1 MKTIFSIFSFIFL
14 VILLSGCAA
23 TTSSTVLQN
32 KNLGVKGILAEGLK
46 INKSDN
52 EIVVLIK
59 KGIKLIQ
66 QGNYASASN
75 EFKKGLRLDPTN
87 ANLHFL
93 NALTYHMRSLSG
105 DKSMLSLAEA
115 GYLTALRFD
124 KTNYWAAYLLG
135 HIYFD
140 QQRYLD
146 AQNQFSY
153 GLLYAPK
160 NPQLLKALA
169 IASYYAKDVSTSRW
183 AAKKAAQLN
192 PKNSSTLRALMFS
205 QAASGKFSDAKNTL
219 KKYSLV
225 LKEDSKFNKTL
236 AFQSANQRLRD
247 WKNFYK
253 IAQNDNV
260 FGSSSQFQSD
270 FIDSGNQNYTEPSL
284 SDSTTNSDNTGL
296 AKNRLNFKIKK
307 NKIKKLDLPKMTLVD
322 VVILRTQEIRSQTKG
337 INVLQWMQ
345 GTLTG
350 TGIEYNSNSASGTR
364 KLSFDP
370 QFELSG
376 MLQYSLNIFNDG
388 VNNAEVLARP
398 SLLAIDGQES
408 QFYSGEVLHVQLSSS
423 NADGS
428 MVDIP
433 IGIKLDVTP
442 KFYSDDIV
450 QITVHAERSFLE
462 TASDLVGYSSFSQTA
477 KTSVDSVA
485 ILKLGETLVL
495 SGLSEN
501 ENNRNENGIP
511 ILKDI
516 PGVQYV
522 TSRKEALQSKKS
534 ILILLT
540 PRKARYA
547 NRNLSP
553 FQIRQELKQK
563 REAQTKFTKNLKDK
577 ENIQVTNIDVALEH
591 IATNNPFYNQFR
603 RGDIHLDAWNNE
615 NTISGSIIRTLG
627 FLYY

>member
-1 MKTIFSIFSFIFL
+1 MVIFL
-14 VILLSGCAA
+14 GGCA
-23 TTSSTVLQN
+23 TTTASISTPQKTMNMQKILSS
-32 KNLGVKGILAEGLK
+32 GLK
-46 INKSDN
+46 IDKGDN
-52 EIVVLIK
+52 EVIILMK
-59 KGIKLIQ
+59 KGVRLIQ
-66 QGNYASASN
+66 QGSYAKASS
-75 EFKKGLRLDPTN
+75 EFRKGLRLDATN

-105 DKSMLSLAEA
+105 DSNMLSLAEA

-140 QQRYLD
+140 EQRYLD
-146 AQNQFSY
+146 AQNEFSY
-153 GLLYAPK
+153 GLLYAPN
-160 NPQLLKALA
+160 NPQLLKALS

-183 AAKKAAQLN
+183 AAKKAVKFK
-192 PKNSSTLRALMFS
+192 PKSSSTLRALMFS
-205 QAASGKFSDAKNTL
+205 QAASGKFKDAHNTL
-219 KKYSLV
+219 KRYTLA
-225 LKEDSKFNKTL
+225 LKNDNKINQAL

-253 IAQNDNV
+253 VAQNDNI
-260 FGSSSQFQSD
+260 FGSSSEFQKE
-270 FIDSGNQNYTEPSL
+270 FIDAGSQNYSNSSPDDTLS
-284 SDSTTNSDNTGL
+284 SDSSDGNIDLGQKKL
-296 AKNRLNFKIKK
+296 SFKVKK
-307 NKIKKLDLPKMTLVD
+307 NSAKKPVLPRMTLVD

-350 TGIEYNSNSASGTR
+350 TAVEYNSNSASGTR

-370 QFELSG
+370 QFQLSG
-376 MLQYSLNIFNDG
+376 VLQYSLNIFNDG
-388 VNNAEVLARP
+388 SNNAEILARP
-398 SLLAIDGQES
+398 SLLAIDGQQS

-442 KFYSDDIV
+442 KFYSNDIV

-462 TASDLVGYSSFSQTA
+462 TASELVGFSSFSQTA

-485 ILKLGETLVL
+485 VLKLGETLVL

-511 ILKDI
+511 ILKDV

-553 FQIRQELKQK
+553 SQIRQELKQK
-563 REAQTKFTKNLKDK
+563 REQQTRYTKNLKDK
-577 ENIQVTNIDVALEH
+577 EKIQVTNIDAALEH

-603 RGDIHLDAWNNE
+603 KGDMHLDAWNNQD
-615 NTISGSIIRTLG
+615 TILGSLVRTLG